1 MATVPDR
8 SCEAAA
14 LEDPEEADAEASL
27 EAAAELSLE
36 EASEP
41 APELE
46 LEDPQAANI
55 AAAVVIAAITA
66 ITCFFFMSYILH
78 QMCNLIDST
87 YVTEKM

>member
-27 EAAAELSLE
+27 EAAAELSPE
-36 EASEP
+36 EASEL
-41 APELE
+41 ELE

-55 AAAVVIAAITA
+55 VAAVVIAAITA

>member
-1 MATVPDR
+1 MPDR

-27 EAAAELSLE
+27 EAAAELSPE
-36 EASEP
+36 EASEL
-41 APELE
+41 ELE

-55 AAAVVIAAITA
+55 VAAVVIAAITA

>member
-27 EAAAELSLE
+27 EAAAEL
-36 EASEP
+36 
-41 APELE
+41 
-46 LEDPQAANI
+46 EDPQAANI
-55 AAAVVIAAITA
+55 VAAVVIAAITA

>member
-1 MATVPDR
+1 MEVEPFVATVPDR

-27 EAAAELSLE
+27 EAAAEL
-36 EASEP
+36 
-41 APELE
+41 
-46 LEDPQAANI
+46 EDPQAANI
-55 AAAVVIAAITA
+55 VAAVVIAAITA